1 MEMAIGESRARQ
13 RRCGMGF
20 IVVGERE
27 RAVVVAVA
35 VGGAV
40 DRVECNN
47 IDCHYC
53 CSDMANVLRGDGV
66 AF

>member
-20 IVVGERE
+20 IVGGERE
-27 RAVVVAVA
+27 SAVA